1 MSLSSETGNLNREC
15 AVAATMFE
23 GAKTAHS
30 LFKFPVFDENES
42 DLENPNVCNLKNTDR
57 LELPKETSVIF
68 WDEFPNHK
76 EMFESVMIALED
88 SRKLSLYAV
97 VTLGKYCLLFEI
109 CARYYKCNDFLLYP
123 FINVI
128 LFSLTLCW
136 F

>member
-30 LFKFPVFDENES
+30 LFKFPVTDDNES

-57 LELPKETSVIF
+57 LELLKETSVIF

-76 EMFESVMIALED
+76 EMFYSVKIALED
-88 SRKLSLYAV
+88 SPKIIFVCS
-97 VTLGKYCLLFEI
+97 G
-109 CARYYKCNDFLLYP
+109 DFRQILP
-123 FINVI
+123 VI
-128 LFSLTLCW
+128 RNETAQDIMNATISSSIH
-136 F
+136 